1 VTSLLDPVATLLND
15 RQKIREKKEARIM
28 KKSLLRSCVALT
40 CLAIYS
46 GLAFGQEIPFLRHN
60 SILDSLQSI
69 TASTVPANGDLNP
82 YGVAFVP
89 RGFPSGPNVAPGDV
103 LVSNFNN
110 SSALG
115 NLEGTGRTIVSIS
128 PTGHQ
133 ALFATSTRIGLSTAL
148 GVFSRGFVIVGN
160 LPVAYPNGVSTPGQ
174 GSLQIFDRNGKL
186 VATLN
191 DSKLLDSPWDLAV
204 NDQGPTAQVFVS
216 NVLSGTVTR
225 LNFSIGN
232 SGILLLSKTQIGSGF
247 GHQLI
252 PAIVAVGPTGLAYD
266 PNRELLFVASTADN
280 EIFAISDPLK
290 RTTSDGT
297 GFVVF
302 ADQTHLHGPL
312 GLTLAPNGHLITAN
326 GDGVNAGGTQN
337 DLVEF
342 TEEGDLVATYQL
354 DGGNPGA
361 AFGIAN
367 TMGQRRVRFA
377 AVDDDLN
384 TVTIWTLRAPF

>member
-1 VTSLLDPVATLLND
+1 MT
-15 RQKIREKKEARIM
+15 KKLPLKAFF
-28 KKSLLRSCVALT
+28 ALA
-40 CLAIYS
+40 CLSVCA
-46 GLAFGQEIPFLRHN
+46 GLAFAQEVPFLQNN

-89 RGFPSGPNVAPGDV
+89 AGFPAGPNIVPGDV

-115 NLEGTGRTIVSIS
+115 NLEGTGTTIVSIS
-128 PTGHQ
+128 PTGQ
-133 ALFATSTRIGLSTAL
+133 QSLFTTSSLIGLSTAL

-160 LPVAYPNGVSTPGQ
+160 LPVSYPNGVSTPAQ
-174 GSLQIFDRNGKL
+174 GSLQIYDRNGNL
-186 VATLN
+186 VSTLN
-191 DSKLLDSPWDLAV
+191 DPELLDSPWDLTI
-204 NDQGPTAQVFVS
+204 NDQGAFAQVFVS

-225 LNFSIGN
+225 LNFSIG
-232 SGILLLSKTQIGSGF
+232 SGGITLVSKTQVASGF

-266 PNRELLFVASTADN
+266 PFRDLLFVASTADN
-280 EIFAISDPLK
+280 EVFVINDPIR
-290 RTTSDGT
+290 RTTSAGT

-302 ADQTHLHGPL
+302 ADQAHLHGPL
-312 GLTLAPNGHLITAN
+312 GLTLGPNGHLITAN

-342 TEEGDLVATYQL
+342 TEEGQLVATYQV
-354 DGGNPGA
+354 DAGNPGA
-361 AFGIAN
+361 AFGIAS
-367 TMGQRRVRFA
+367 TVSRGAIRFA

-384 TVTIWTLRAPF
+384 TLTIWTLRSPF

>member
-1 VTSLLDPVATLLND
+1 M
-15 RQKIREKKEARIM
+15 IRKLPLKAF
-28 KKSLLRSCVALT
+28 VALASLSACT
-40 CLAIYS
+40 
-46 GLAFGQEIPFLRHN
+46 GLAFAQEIPFLHNN

-89 RGFPSGPNVAPGDV
+89 AGFPSGPNILPGDV

-115 NLEGTGRTIVSIS
+115 NLEGTGTTIVSIS
-128 PTGHQ
+128 PTGQ
-133 ALFATSTRIGLSTAL
+133 QSLFATSTLIGLSTAL

-160 LPVAYPNGVSTPGQ
+160 LPVSYPNGVSTPGQ
-174 GSLQIFDRNGKL
+174 GSLQIFDRNGNL
-186 VATLN
+186 VSTLN
-191 DSKLLDSPWDLAV
+191 DPELLDSPWDLTI
-204 NDQGPTAQVFVS
+204 NDQGAFAQVFVS

-232 SGILLLSKTQIGSGF
+232 SGINLVSKTQIGSGF

-266 PNRELLFVASTADN
+266 PFRDLLFVASTADN
-280 EIFAISDPLK
+280 QIFVITEPAS
-290 RTTSDGT
+290 RTTSAGT
-297 GFVVF
+297 GFAVF
-302 ADQTHLHGPL
+302 ADPTHLHGPL
-312 GLTLAPNGHLITAN
+312 GLTLGANGHLITAN

-342 TEEGDLVATYQL
+342 TEEGELVATYQL
-354 DGGNPGA
+354 DAGNPGA
-361 AFGIAN
+361 AFGIAS
-367 TMGQRRVRFA
+367 TVSREAIRFA

-384 TVTIWTLRAPF
+384 TLTIWTLRSPF